1 MEIKTYQYYSE
12 VVQQD
17 QKIEKEVMENPSEEW
32 RAVVEV
38 SQHMFL
44 IFVLS
49 FVCSKSSI

>member
-1 MEIKTYQYYSE
+1 LIQSCSE
-12 VVQQD
+12 VVHEGE
-17 QKIEKEVMENPSEEW
+17 KVEKEVLEDPSEEW

-49 FVCSKSSI
+49 FVCSKSSDHG

>member
-38 SQHMFL
+38 SRHMFL